1 MSSLIHVTAWER
13 VSLWRRVPCAFLR
26 VGMLI
31 GVLTILLALL
41 GPPLA
46 MSFASRSIAKK
57 MPYVWVTQ
65 QPLTNYAVSE
75 APGTKFSYFGYKF
88 EVPWTGAFK
97 ERRAQNV
104 RIVQLTFDSGPEIL
118 FMAPKDH
125 AGLLSEMVEDQSS
138 HMKDLQLVFGELTT
152 RSPYDQYAALL
163 NTTPSSIHAFGPR
176 AEAVRNETLLMI
188 KAISSP
194 AMLRTGAFSF
204 DLPQTHGFQIGD
216 PGKERR
222 AQLEVFAKEN
232 GNWVEIICA
241 TKNDSV
247 KLTQPELNRILTSFH
262 AEENNFSASARP
274 SSNTAASTSHLL
286 AVH

>member
-26 VGMLI
+26 VGILL
-31 GVLTILLALL
+31 GVVTILFALV
-41 GPPLA
+41 GTPLA
-46 MSFASRSIAKK
+46 IFFTARWEAKK
-57 MPYVWVTQ
+57 IPYLWVTQ
-65 QPLTNYAVSE
+65 QPLVNYAVSE
-75 APGTKFSYFGYKF
+75 APGTKLSYFGYKF

-104 RIVQLTFDSGPEIL
+104 RIVQLTFDSGPVIL

-138 HMKDLQLVFGELTT
+138 HMKDLQLVFGDLTK

-176 AEAVRNETLLMI
+176 ADATRAVTLLTI
-188 KAISSP
+188 KAIASP

-204 DLPQTHGFQIGD
+204 DFPQSRGFQIGD
-216 PGKERR
+216 PEKERR
-222 AQLEVFAKEN
+222 AQLEVFVKEE
-232 GNWVEIICA
+232 GNWVEIICG

-247 KLTQPELNRILTSFH
+247 KLTQPELNRLLKSIH
-262 AEENNFSASARP
+262 AEAKDSSASP
-274 SSNTAASTSHLL
+274 TSLSNATASPPHLL